1 VQPRKIP
8 IRALEVIQL
17 RLLSDPENAECQ
29 KAHRVHDEARQ
40 ESEQL
45 TPQLRLGEGRA
56 GRRDMNIE
64 HEQRHRKCKC
74 AVAERGQALE
84 SSAGDPVVG
93 CLVGERAARAPSRA
107 QTLEKASNLN
117 QRFPQRAHR
126 HACPRASLPIQLPL
140 PRLQSKVQSGRLMRT
155 LKKHPINIMSKAA
168 LLMLSLTLAGVSWA
182 DDSDPAG
189 RVARLGLVQG
199 QVSIEPAGLD
209 EWAAADSNRP
219 VTSGDKLWADADAR
233 AELSI
238 GSAVVRL
245 ASATAFSFLNL
256 DEHGAQMQVTAG
268 TVSVHVRSMS
278 DTLELDTPN
287 VAVALLGPG
296 DYRVEVN
303 EAGDTTVVKVSG
315 GTAEVTGGGQDFAVH
330 PQQLATFTGTREVS
344 EDMASLGAPD
354 AFDRWA
360 YDRDRQ
366 AQEAQAW
373 SYVSPD
379 VVGAEDLDQN
389 GTWESTPDDGSVWAP
404 NTVAVGWAPYRF
416 GHWIW
421 ISPWGWSW
429 VDDAPWGYAPF
440 HYGRW
445 TTFGGRWCW
454 VPGPRRGNA
463 VYAPALV
470 AWVGGAPLGASAS
483 FAAGGGVAWF
493 PLGPHEVYVPTYPAS
508 PTYVRNINISN
519 TTVSGAY
526 VTDVYNHTAAN
537 IHYVNRNAPGAITA
551 VSQSAF
557 TTAQSAARNAVRL
570 SANEIAAASV
580 SATAPAITPATKS
593 LLGAGASG
601 PGIRRPPAV
610 LQNRIVVAKTTPPPA
625 PVPFALQ
632 QEAIRGNAGRPLAR
646 SEVAAMQILAPAPH
660 VRMAAPAAH
669 AEPGTGMA
677 RAAGRVNPQPAIPTA
692 PAPHPLNQMR
702 GNSSRA
708 PPSRQEPQPQPQAA
722 IRGDRPPAA
731 VGQPAM
737 DNRSSTEAAKPA
749 VAADQELNRRGDRPA
764 TAVKAV
770 PVPPPAYSPPAAAP
784 HPAAAPVIIENAP
797 APAPKPAVHAA
808 RPAPVE
814 RQQGK

>member
-1 VQPRKIP
+1 M
-8 IRALEVIQL
+8 RALEKY
-17 RLLSDPENAECQ
+17 PA
-29 KAHRVHDEARQ
+29 
-40 ESEQL
+40 
-45 TPQLRLGEGRA
+45 
-56 GRRDMNIE
+56 
-64 HEQRHRKCKC
+64 
-74 AVAERGQALE
+74 
-84 SSAGDPVVG
+84 
-93 CLVGERAARAPSRA
+93 
-107 QTLEKASNLN
+107 
-117 QRFPQRAHR
+117 
-126 HACPRASLPIQLPL
+126 
-140 PRLQSKVQSGRLMRT
+140 
-155 LKKHPINIMSKAA
+155 NIMSKTA
-168 LLMLSLTLAGVSWA
+168 LLMLSLTLTGVSWA

-233 AELSI
+233 AELSL

-303 EAGDTTVVKVSG
+303 DAGDTTVVKVSG

-330 PQQLATFTGTREVS
+330 PQQLATFTGTGEVS
-344 EDMASLGAPD
+344 EDVASLGAPD

-366 AQEAQAW
+366 AQQAQAW

-389 GTWESTPDDGSVWAP
+389 GTWESTPDDGSVWTP

-470 AWVGGAPLGASAS
+470 AWVGGVPLGASAS

-493 PLGPHEVYVPTYPAS
+493 PLGPREVYVPAYPAS

-519 TTVSGAY
+519 TAVSGAY
-526 VTDVYNHTAAN
+526 VTQVYNHTVAN

-557 TTAQSAARNAVRL
+557 TTAQSAARNAVHL

-580 SATAPAITPATKS
+580 SATAPAITPAPKS

-610 LQNRIVVAKTTPPPA
+610 LQNRLVVAKTPPPPA

-632 QEAIRGNAGRPLAR
+632 QEAIRANAGRPLAR

-660 VRMAAPAAH
+660 VRMAAPAAR

-677 RAAGRVNPQPAIPTA
+677 RAAGRVNPAAPAVSAA
-692 PAPHPLNQMR
+692 PAPRPANQMR
-702 GNSSRA
+702 GSSSRA
-708 PPSRQEPQPQPQAA
+708 PQEPQPQQQAA
-722 IRGDRPPAA
+722 IRSDRPPAA

-737 DNRSSTEAAKPA
+737 DNRSSTEAGKPT
-749 VAADQELNRRGDRPA
+749 VAADQELNRRVDRPA
-764 TAVKAV
+764 AVRAV
-770 PVPPPAYSPPAAAP
+770 PVPPPAAPAAEP
-784 HPAAAPVIIENAP
+784 HPAAAPVIIENAT
-797 APAPKPAVHAA
+797 APKPAAHAA